1 MLKQLTCIIQVF
13 NINPCYD
20 ILKMFGML
28 LNPPNLNQKIMVSS
42 IIIGPIILRKW
53 VANAYWGIE
62 CQHCY

>member
-1 MLKQLTCIIQVF
+1 
-13 NINPCYD
+13 
-20 ILKMFGML
+20 MFGML